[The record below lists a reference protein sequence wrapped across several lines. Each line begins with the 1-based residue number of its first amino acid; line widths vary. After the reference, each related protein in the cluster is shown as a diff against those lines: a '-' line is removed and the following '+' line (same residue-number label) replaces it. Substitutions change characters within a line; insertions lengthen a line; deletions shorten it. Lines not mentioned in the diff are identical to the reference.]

1 MVLNNPDRW
10 FYPGYLLNKAEAAL
24 LQNQNVKT

>member
-10 FYPGYLLNKAEAAL
+10 FYPGYLLNNPEDAL